1 MFSAAPQATVHL
13 VAIAARLFANRP
25 QRGLDRSDAEISWE
39 EISQLDMI
47 DVSFGAVA
55 SQPEVAPFF
64 DGYRF
69 CYSARFARHRSRL
82 IASASRFASNS
93 ACRIAF
99 GNSNA
104 RRTPERVRTSTSS
117 YWSGASRRS
126 RAMHA

>member
-1 MFSAAPQATVHL
+1 MEGCLRRRADHASACWFPLAWLPL
-13 VAIAARLFANRP
+13 RGSLPSP
-25 QRGLDRSDAEISWE
+25 QRGLDRSAAEISWE

-47 DVSFGAVA
+47 DISFGAVA
-55 SQPEVAPFF
+55 SQPRGVPFF
-64 DGYRF
+64 DGYRI

-82 IASASRFASNS
+82 LASASRFASNS

-117 YWSGASRRS
+117 Y
-126 RAMHA
+126 